1 MISAPYANPTA
12 LIHAALARALAPR
25 KPLLVSEWSDLH
37 RRLSSK
43 GSARPGA
50 WRTSANPPLREPM
63 DCMSVRSSVQEAVLR
78 FPIQFGKSEVAANTL
93 GYSMAHDP
101 GPVMVALP
109 GEVSM
114 NKWIDQKL
122 NPLIEETEA
131 VRAVLTSTVS
141 RESANRRD
149 FKDFDGGQLYL
160 EHAGSTARL
169 KSTTVKRLIV
179 DEFTEFAN
187 NLQSGDDPAA
197 LLDGRNSAFPSTYKR
212 LKIGTPGI
220 KGLCRID
227 ELYDKSDQ
235 RRYNVPCPHCGEM
248 QPLEWS
254 GLRWDPHGTNVRYVC
269 RECGAE
275 IPEHHKTDMIAAG
288 RWIAENPGAKIRGYA
303 INCLYYQFGLGPTW
317 ATLVE
322 EWLDAQHSPAKLK
335 TFTNDRLAEAYDDPS
350 MRAVRHN
357 LVADRAEPYALRQP
371 PEWALIVTAGVDTQD
386 NRLAVQ
392 LVAWGHGARPGSIR
406 AAAID
411 YVELPGDPADEAV
424 WTSLTELLNA
434 PLPRAGDGARLFI
447 EATAVDAGGHRT
459 EAVKAWVRG
468 RRVRRPMCI
477 FGAVPN
483 NAPVLSKPKPQ
494 DVNWK
499 GISDKRGVLIWHVG
513 TVGIKHLL
521 YGRLSTDAER
531 EPAER
536 LCIFSDQLPPGY
548 FEGLVSETFN
558 PAKNRFEKKRG
569 ARNEALDTWVYAYA
583 ATHHP
588 ELRLHRATRADW
600 DRRAA
605 ALRARSTGAA
615 KEASAVMG
623 ASETIGQAAGNP
635 DESAPTKPA
644 AQKPTRG
651 RPARRGRIGG
661 GAW

>member
-1 MISAPYANPTA
+1 VLNPAPYANPTA

-63 DCMSVRSSVQEAVLR
+63 DCMSARSPVRDIVLM
-78 FPIQFGKSEVAANTL
+78 FPIQFGKTEIAVNVV
-93 GYSMAHDP
+93 GYTMAHDP
-101 GPVMVALP
+101 GPIMVCLP
-109 GEVSM
+109 GEVSLQ
-114 NKWIDQKL
+114 KWADQKL
-122 NPLIEETEA
+122 GPMLEETPA
-131 VRAVLTSTVS
+131 VRELLTSTVS

-160 EHAGSTARL
+160 EHAGSPARL
-169 KSTTVKRLIV
+169 KSTSVRTLIV
-179 DEFTEFAN
+179 DELDEFATS
-187 NLQSGDDPAA
+187 LQSGDDPIDM
-197 LLDGRNSAFPSTYKR
+197 LHGRTSAFPGTYRR
-212 LKIGTPGI
+212 LKISTPGL
-220 KGLCRID
+220 KGISRT
-227 ELYDKSDQ
+227 ESEWEASDQ
-235 RRYNVPCPHCGEM
+235 RLYHVPCPHCGEM

-254 GLRWDPHGTNVRYVC
+254 GLRWDPHGSNVHYVC

-275 IPEHHKTDMIAAG
+275 IEEHHKVEMIAAG
-288 RWIAENPGAKIRGYA
+288 RWVPGNPGPRLRGYH
-303 INCLYYQFGLGPTW
+303 INCLYYQPGLGPDW
-317 ATLVE
+317 SALVE
-322 EWLDAQHSPAKLK
+322 MWLAAQGDPAKEK
-335 TFTNDRLAEAYDDPS
+335 TFTNDRLAQPYDDPS

-600 DRRAA
+600 ERRAA
-605 ALRARSTGAA
+605 ALRARSMGAA
-615 KEASAVMG
+615 VVPLG
-623 ASETIGQAAGNP
+623 APTADVAQVDDA
-635 DESAPTKPA
+635 APTKPA

-661 GAW
+661 AW